1 MSDELDRIT
10 KKIRSEDDELPS
22 QWMLTA
28 YHNHLKRTGAS
39 ARGTQANY
47 LKSLRKILLKEDIQP
62 EQLKELDEQELKDLN
77 REIIDNIQS
86 SKYRMTEGSDGQRRK
101 RGYWSAWKKM
111 LETQDWSTKKSQ
123 AYMPEIKF
131 TDSKKNNE
139 DLTRPEDLPTRS
151 QMQSFLRNL
160 KKKSRPHVALRNQAL
175 AVLLWDKG
183 PRIGEA
189 LQIKIKHV
197 SVNGKQLKIR
207 IPGNKSSETR
217 KVEVFQGRKTL
228 KDWLQQHPYR
238 ENRDA
243 YLFCHIQKDKPREQ
257 LNRNP
262 LAKKFHQAR
271 ADLDF
276 KTRNE
281 PFHIFRKA
289 MVTFHIVNEFAS
301 WEQICKWHGKKTD
314 ATKPDYLKMALSDV
328 DASVA
333 ANMGVSDGVD
343 RNRDN
348 RMLGKPLLPLEC
360 IGCGRQNP
368 CFEEVCTLC
377 GENLPETEMPDYLED
392 DTEDMVDIDLSAKIG
407 AKAAMNPDKSINDIK
422 EEVLNEH
429 EK

>member
-1 MSDELDRIT
+1 MSDELDRI
-10 KKIRSEDDELPS
+10 KNKIRSEEDELPS
-22 QWMLTA
+22 TWMLTS

-47 LKSLRKILLKEDIQP
+47 LKSLRKIMKKEDITP
-62 EQLKELDEQELKDLN
+62 EQLKELSEEDLKDLN
-77 REIIDNIQS
+77 RRIIDNIQS
-86 SKYRMTEGSDGQRRK
+86 SKYRITEGKSTKRRK
-101 RGYWSAWKKM
+101 RQYWSAWKKM
-111 LETQDWSTKKSQ
+111 LETQDWNTKNSKG
-123 AYMPEIKF
+123 YMPEVKF
-131 TDSKKNNE
+131 TDSQ
-139 DLTRPEDLPTRS
+139 DSTAVTRPEDLPTRS
-151 QMQSFLRNL
+151 QMQHFLRNL
-160 KKKSRPHVALRNQAL
+160 KKKSMPHVALRNQAL

-207 IPGNKSSETR
+207 IPGNKKSETR

-238 ENRDA
+238 ENREA
-243 YLFCHIQKDKPREQ
+243 YLFCHIQKDLPREK
-257 LNRNP
+257 LGRNP
-262 LAKKFHQAR
+262 VAQKFHQAR

-360 IGCGRQNP
+360 IGCGRQNL

-377 GENLPETEMPDYLED
+377 GENLPETEMPDHLDIDEDNIRDLDKQSDSVRKLSERLDELED
-392 DTEDMVDIDLSAKIG
+392 EMS
-407 AKAAMNPDKSINDIK
+407 
-422 EEVLNEH
+422 
-429 EK
+429 